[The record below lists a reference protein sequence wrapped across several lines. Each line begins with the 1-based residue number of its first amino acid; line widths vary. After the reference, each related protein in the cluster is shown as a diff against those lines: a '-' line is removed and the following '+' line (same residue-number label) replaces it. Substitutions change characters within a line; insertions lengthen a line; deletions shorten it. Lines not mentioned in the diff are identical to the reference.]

1 MVQPIDEVTSPVD
14 ALGQSG
20 GGGGDQGEVSWGDI
34 TGTLSHQTDLQS
46 ALSNKV
52 NTSTLGAPNG
62 VATLDADG
70 QVKLEQLPVTVITEV
85 FVVDSQA
92 DMLDLEAQ
100 IGDVAIRT
108 DVSKSFIL
116 KGATPSDINDWS
128 ELLTPPNEVLSV
140 NSKVG
145 HVVINPDDLDD
156 TATTNKFVTA
166 SDLSLLSTAIQ
177 PGDPALTD
185 AREWTASTVG
195 QAEAEAGTS
204 TTRRAWTA
212 QRVFQAIAAWWAG
225 SSAKAK
231 LDTIANG
238 ATANQTDAYLL
249 SRSNHT
255 GTQTL
260 STISDAGDLAGLDA
274 ITKSLITD
282 FSDSDYATTAQGSL
296 ADSAVQPGDNI
307 SVLTNNTGYITGVS
321 WGQITG
327 TLSSQADLQTA
338 LNEKQSSITG
348 AASTI
353 TASNLTTSR
362 ALIANSSGKVAV
374 SPVTSTEL
382 SYVGGVTSSI
392 QTQLDSKATTG
403 TTVGQNL
410 LNLANPSAVT
420 FLRVNANNTVTARSA
435 SDFRS
440 DLSLGS
446 LATLST
452 VNNSNWSGTDL
463 AIANGGTGASDAAG
477 ARTNLGLGTA
487 ATATLTT
494 STTDTT
500 TGRILKVGDQEIGT
514 RRKHIGSI
522 SNITTQWYSICTISS
537 YDPKTTINIYGGR
550 YASAGR
556 GDYTILTIGGGT
568 NSDANKAIAYRLTNG
583 DSPFVSYRIV
593 GDTLYALGNLNLS
606 YAYIEAIS
614 TSTVVT
620 PTLTATTD
628 PGGTDCTIISTFN
641 TGNVVPVANGGTG
654 ATTATGA
661 RTNLGAASTAVAT
674 TSANG
679 LMSAADKTKLDNIP
693 SHIPYVKLSITS
705 AGMVTIVGSSTGI
718 TASVISQTSASDLSM
733 QFVLGT
739 GSGIVKPLGAYG
751 ITLYADMYDDGQYYL
766 VPGFVQRCVAT
777 WTDGSFGFDGVT
789 YGPVLFSTVPS
800 GGPESVFTG
809 YIFFQ

>member
-20 GGGGDQGEVSWGDI
+20 GGGGDPGEVSWGDI

-46 ALSNKV
+46 ELSNKV

-92 DMLDLEAQ
+92 EMLDLEAQ

-108 DVSKSFIL
+108 DLSKSFIL
-116 KGATPSDINDWS
+116 KGATPSDISDWS

-231 LDTIANG
+231 LDTIASG
-238 ATANQTDAYLL
+238 ATANQTDTYLL

-255 GTQTL
+255 GTQPL
-260 STISDAGDLAGLDA
+260 STISDAGDLAGLDV

-282 FSDSDYATTAQGSL
+282 FSDADYATTAQGLL

-307 SVLTNNTGYITGVS
+307 SVLTNDSGYITGVA

-327 TLSSQADLQTA
+327 TLSNQTDLQSA
-338 LNEKQSSITG
+338 LNAKQNSISG

-353 TASNLTTSR
+353 TDSNLTESR
-362 ALIANSSGKVAV
+362 VLVSNSSGKVAV
-374 SPVTSTEL
+374 SAVTSTEL
-382 SYVGGVTSSI
+382 GYVGGVTSHI
-392 QTQLDSKATTG
+392 QTQIDGKANIG

-420 FLRVNANNTVTARSA
+420 FLRVNADNTVTARSA
-435 SDFRS
+435 SDVRS

-446 LATLST
+446 LATAST
-452 VNNSNWSGTDL
+452 INNSNWSGTDL
-463 AIANGGTGASDAAG
+463 SVANGGTGASDAAG
-477 ARTNLGLGTA
+477 ARSNLGLGTA
-487 ATATLTT
+487 ATANVTT
-494 STTDTT
+494 STHSTT
-500 TGRILKVGDQEIGT
+500 SGQILKVGDYGFGVAPMYFTGNMNTLFAPGLYSVGSTATNSPAPQAFMCMVLGASVGSNNNNRIVQVAYLYQDTQSVAMWTRRYTGSIWTAWERQYGIGT
-514 RRKHIGSI
+514 
-522 SNITTQWYSICTISS
+522 
-537 YDPKTTINIYGGR
+537 
-550 YASAGR
+550 SA
-556 GDYTILTIGGGT
+556 
-568 NSDANKAIAYRLTNG
+568 
-583 DSPFVSYRIV
+583 
-593 GDTLYALGNLNLS
+593 AL
-606 YAYIEAIS
+606 
-614 TSTVVT
+614 
-620 PTLTATTD
+620 
-628 PGGTDCTIISTFN
+628 
-641 TGNVVPVANGGTG
+641 
-654 ATTATGA
+654 A
-661 RTNLGAASTAVAT
+661 RADLGAASTDVAT

-679 LMSAADKTKLDNIP
+679 LMSSADKIKLDNLP

-705 AGMVTIVGSSTGI
+705 SGMVTVVSASTGI
-718 TASVISQTSASDLSM
+718 TASVISQTSASDLTM

-739 GSGIVKPLGAYG
+739 GVGIVRPLVAYG
-751 ITLYADMYDDGQYYL
+751 ITLYADINNDGQYYL
-766 VPGFVQRCVAT
+766 VSGFTNRCTAT
-777 WTDGSFGFDGVT
+777 WTDGNFNSDGVT
-789 YGPVLFSTVPS
+789 YGPVLFGTIP
-800 GGPESVFTG
+800 GGSEPVYTG

>member
-20 GGGGDQGEVSWGDI
+20 GGGGDPGEVSWGDI

-62 VATLDADG
+62 VATLDSDG

-92 DMLDLEAQ
+92 EMLDLEAQ

-225 SSAKAK
+225 SSAKSK

-260 STISDAGDLAGLDA
+260 STILDAGDLAGLDT

-282 FSDSDYATTAQGSL
+282 FSDADYGTAAQGAL

-307 SVLTNNTGYITGVS
+307 SVLTNNSGYITGVA
-321 WGQITG
+321 WGQIIG
-327 TLSSQADLQTA
+327 TLSSQSDLQTA
-338 LNEKQSSITG
+338 LNEKQNSITG

-353 TASNLTTSR
+353 TTSNLTSSR
-362 ALIANSSGKVAV
+362 ALISNSSGKVAV
-374 SPVTSTEL
+374 SAVTATEL
-382 SYVGGVTSSI
+382 GYVGGVTSSI
-392 QTQLDSKATTG
+392 QTQLDSKAATG

-420 FLRVNANNTVTARSA
+420 FLRVNADNTVTARSA
-435 SDFRS
+435 SDVRS

-446 LATLST
+446 LATVST
-452 VNNSNWSGTDL
+452 INNSNWSGTDL
-463 AIANGGTGASDAAG
+463 AVANGGTGASDAAG
-477 ARTNLGLGTA
+477 ARSNLGLGTA

-494 STTDTT
+494 STIDTT
-500 TGRILKVGDQEIGT
+500 AGRVVRVGDYGIGVGLAASGTTGVDYNNYRTPGEYLMSSPSAGAPANAPPINNACILQVKAGTIGT
-514 RRKHIGSI
+514 ANNRVIQEAHAYTTGSSI
-522 SNITTQWYSICTISS
+522 PRTFMRSYGGTSWTDWTEYLTTG
-537 YDPKTTINIYGGR
+537 TTI
-550 YASAGR
+550 A
-556 GDYTILTIGGGT
+556 
-568 NSDANKAIAYRLTNG
+568 
-583 DSPFVSYRIV
+583 
-593 GDTLYALGNLNLS
+593 
-606 YAYIEAIS
+606 
-614 TSTVVT
+614 
-620 PTLTATTD
+620 
-628 PGGTDCTIISTFN
+628 
-641 TGNVVPVANGGTG
+641 VANGGTG
-654 ATTATGA
+654 ATTAEGA

-679 LMSAADKTKLDNIP
+679 LMSSTDKTKLDAIP
-693 SHIPYVKLSITS
+693 SHVPYVKLTLSEL
-705 AGMVTIVGSSTGI
+705 GMVTGVSSSTGI
-718 TASVISQTSASDLSM
+718 TATVVSQTNESDLVMS
-733 QFVLGT
+733 FSFSAGH
-739 GSGIVKPLGAYG
+739 G
-751 ITLYADMYDDGQYYL
+751 ITSPRLPHMYVDANNDDKYYW
-766 VPGFVQRCVAT
+766 VIVYPHPPYVEAS
-777 WTDGSFGFDGVT
+777 WTDGNFSLTGASMTVEFGSLAILSAP
-789 YGPVLFSTVPS
+789 YSAYILFN
-800 GGPESVFTG
+800 
-809 YIFFQ
+809 